1 MSTPLTPAL
10 LFKTLAD
17 ETRWRISQLI
27 AAEGELCVCELTTA
41 LLESQPKISRHLAQ
55 MRRSGLLQ
63 DRRNGLWVYYR
74 LHPQLPEWAQQML
87 QLTVQANQPW
97 LAVNSVKLKNMR
109 NRSAQQNICA

>member
-74 LHPQLPEWAQQML
+74 LHPQLADWARQIL
-87 QLTVQANQPW
+87 QLAGTTDNLLLSADAARLKAMGNRPERQAC
-97 LAVNSVKLKNMR
+97 
-109 NRSAQQNICA
+109 CA